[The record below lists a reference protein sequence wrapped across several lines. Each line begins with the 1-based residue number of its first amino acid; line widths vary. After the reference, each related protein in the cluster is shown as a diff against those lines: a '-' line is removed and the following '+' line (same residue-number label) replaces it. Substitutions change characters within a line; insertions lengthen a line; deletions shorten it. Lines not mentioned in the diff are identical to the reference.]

1 MQEIMRTL
9 VLPLALAA
17 AVGVAVLGSA
27 GAQEKKDKD
36 KKPAAAA
43 TAVFELYVDTADEF
57 RFRLKDAEGVLLV
70 TSGKG
75 YRTKADCQEVIDTIR
90 STAARAC
97 GSTGPRHASNPS
109 SLRPRTPGT
118 EWAS

>member
-1 MQEIMRTL
+1 MKTIVRAG

-36 KKPAAAA
+36 KKPAASAA
-43 TAVFELYVDTADEF
+43 AVFELYVDTADEF
-57 RFRLKDAEGVLLV
+57 RFRLKDAEGVLLA

-75 YRTKADCQEVIDTIR
+75 YRTKADCQKVIDTIR
-90 STAARAC
+90 ATAARA
-97 GSTGPRHASNPS
+97 RVEE
-109 SLRPRTPGT
+109 LQKK
-118 EWAS
+118 

>member
-1 MQEIMRTL
+1 MQTIVRAG

-36 KKPAAAA
+36 KKAAAA
-43 TAVFELYVDTADEF
+43 ATTAVFELYVDSAEEF
-57 RFRLKDAEGVLLV
+57 RFRLKDAEGALLA

-75 YRTKADCQEVIDTIR
+75 YRTKADCQKVIDTIR
-90 STAARAC
+90 ATAARA
-97 GSTGPRHASNPS
+97 RVEE
-109 SLRPRTPGT
+109 TPKK
-118 EWAS
+118 